1 MTICESFPGLCSQR
15 ELIKSQTSWQGEGS
29 ENASLRS
36 WSRAWLSWGPGPSPA
51 CILACHVPQ
60 PADAWGFLWCLLVF
74 PDSWSGSANSQ
85 GLREASGLWA
95 GPLPTLGPQ
104 GTLLFFQQGF
114 TEHLN
119 VTAPLLVL
127 GVQQQTRVT
136 PQWTQQP
143 RRASNIRSI
152 SRGTDK

>member
-60 PADAWGFLWCLLVF
+60 LADARGFLWCLLVF
-74 PDSWSGSANSQ
+74 PDSWSGSENSPRAPWGQWALSRTSSQ
-85 GLREASGLWA
+85 GSPGDTFILSARVYWALKCDSPSASA
-95 GPLPTLGPQ
+95 GST
-104 GTLLFFQQGF
+104 
-114 TEHLN
+114 
-119 VTAPLLVL
+119 TAD
-127 GVQQQTRVT
+127 QSHT
-136 PQWTQQP
+136 PVDTAAKTCKQHTVHQP
-143 RRASNIRSI
+143 RD
-152 SRGTDK
+152 G